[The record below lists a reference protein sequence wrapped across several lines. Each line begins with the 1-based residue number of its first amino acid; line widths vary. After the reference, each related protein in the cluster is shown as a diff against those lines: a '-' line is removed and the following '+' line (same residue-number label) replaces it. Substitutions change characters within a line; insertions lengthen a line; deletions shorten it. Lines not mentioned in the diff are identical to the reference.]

1 MAKST
6 HSDIKSMNFEQALQ
20 ELEQIVRA
28 LEEGDTSLDGAIDS
42 YERGALLKRHCE
54 EKLAQA
60 KARVEKISVG
70 SDGALSASPVDID

>member
-28 LEEGDTSLDGAIDS
+28 LEEGETSLDGAIDS

-70 SDGALSASPVDID
+70 TDGALSASPVDID

>member
-1 MAKST
+1 MAKNT
-6 HSDIKSMNFEQALQ
+6 HGDIKSMSFEQALQ

-28 LEEGDTSLDGAIDS
+28 LEEGETSLDGAIDS

-60 KARVEKISVG
+60 KSRVEKISVG
-70 SDGALSASPVDID
+70 PDGSIKAESAEFG

>member
-1 MAKST
+1 MAKNT
-6 HSDIKSMNFEQALQ
+6 HSDIKSMSFEQALQ

-28 LEEGDTSLDGAIDS
+28 LEEGETSLDGAIGS

-70 SDGALSASPVDID
+70 SDGSLSATSIDID

>member
-1 MAKST
+1 MAKNT
-6 HSDIKSMNFEQALQ
+6 HGDIKSMSFEQALQ

-28 LEEGDTSLDGAIDS
+28 LEEGETSLDGAIDS

-60 KARVEKISVG
+60 KSRVEKISVG
-70 SDGALSASPVDID
+70 PDGSITAESAEIG

>member
-28 LEEGDTSLDGAIDS
+28 LEEGDTSLDGAIES

>member
-28 LEEGDTSLDGAIDS
+28 LEEGETSLDGAIDS

>member
-28 LEEGDTSLDGAIDS
+28 LEEGETSLDGAIES

>member
-1 MAKST
+1 MAKDN
-6 HSDIKSMNFEQALQ
+6 HGDISSLSFEQALQ

-28 LEEGDTSLDGAIDS
+28 LEEGETSLDGAIDS

-70 SDGALSASPVDID
+70 PDGAISAEPADIS